1 MAYLW
6 FLRPACC
13 CPTRSGAFKRT
24 NIPNQYI
31 HVACARF
38 QPTLDTT
45 QDPIVFDPSLARKQP
60 CALCGSDYGIV
71 AACHETGCTK
81 VMHVTCALNASLMT
95 KSTKRTEIYCQAHRD
110 SSILNKVIRAAGSS
124 RGSSNG
130 NHTSSTTKR
139 SLGKSL
145 FPSRS
150 TKRAKF
156 YGESSD
162 SNENSDDYSEAEHEE
177 DEGNEE
183 EEEELERGGNSNT
196 TTRRSPS
203 SGASS
208 RNGAQSNASANN
220 SSGSRKLKR
229 PGISRQK
236 SRRSESD
243 SDAAVEGED
252 DDDDGAALGS
262 SSSSSSHSVS
272 PQRKHQAR
280 AENPENS
287 TRQRLLQ
294 QLAQRKKSGSGGSST
309 STGPSSSSFGTG
321 PGGLAAM
328 NIRTLGNAGPPP
340 PSSTALGGA
349 KPSSTQYTNNSQGS
363 PLLGSTDRF
372 PANDNKRPAA
382 IPPSLGGYSNPS
394 SPIQPRF
401 QQHERSSPKM
411 GAMPTFP
418 PSTSSTPS
426 APGYT
431 KQNSSTGNAFPGTAE
446 QSNGYHPH
454 PSHHQHHQ
462 HHHHHHHHLHHPSHT
477 RPSTHDVTSAPSSA
491 DEAAKNALLRQN
503 LIQIFSFLQIAIPAP
518 SSSSSTTG
526 MGANSAQ
533 QNGASGVAGQSGAML
548 EFQPDRL
555 DSYVQALRD
564 SLLGPSSDE
573 TKGKQHTLQ
582 PPSSSSKPVEVA
594 LDAKKRNM
602 IIDRVIREVGL

>member
-71 AACHETGCTK
+71 AACHETSCTK

-110 SSILNKVIRAAGSS
+110 SSILNKVIRAAGTS

-208 RNGAQSNASANN
+208 RNGAQSNANANN
-220 SSGSRKLKR
+220 SSGNRKLKR

-236 SRRSESD
+236 SRRSDSD

-340 PSSTALGGA
+340 PSSTALGGV

-418 PSTSSTPS
+418 PSTSSTSSP
-426 APGYT
+426 PGYT

-446 QSNGYHPH
+446 Q
-454 PSHHQHHQ
+454 
-462 HHHHHHHHLHHPSHT
+462 
-477 RPSTHDVTSAPSSA
+477 TSAPSSA

-518 SSSSSTTG
+518 SSSSATTG

-533 QNGASGVAGQSGAML
+533 QNGASGVNGAGQSGAML